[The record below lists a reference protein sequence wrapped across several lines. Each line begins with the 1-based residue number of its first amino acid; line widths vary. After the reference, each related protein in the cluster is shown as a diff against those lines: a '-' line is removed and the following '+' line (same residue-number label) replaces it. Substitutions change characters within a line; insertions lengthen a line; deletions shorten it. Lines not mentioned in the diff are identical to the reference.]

1 MSTPNGA
8 KQDRKLRR
16 RLIVSAVIVALA
28 VLTPYAVRST
38 QTFQR
43 DLDRSLQSVQRER

>member
-8 KQDRKLRR
+8 KKVRELRR
-16 RLIVSAVIVALA
+16 TLIVSAVIVALA
-28 VLTPYAVRST
+28 VLTPFAVRST
-38 QTFQR
+38 QAWER